1 MNKADSM
8 SDIDPMHPPLPADP
22 NFMTG
27 RDGVIAVDKIANKI
41 LFLDPSTFDTVL
53 TLGGFASRVH
63 EVAVS
68 PDRRTAFVPIYGDGK
83 HGDNP
88 NPGHLIAVFDLQA
101 RRHLG
106 DISTAPYLA
115 PHGLRWGPEGQL
127 YCVCE
132 NSGIV
137 LELDAASWD
146 IRHVIE
152 VRSNKAHR
160 MEVLPDGSKLYTENE
175 EDASA
180 SIIDLRSRRRIGTID
195 APAALAGI
203 GLSPDGKTLILV
215 DATKPQVF
223 VVDTATDTITLTV
236 EMSGHAKPA
245 QIARYSPDGQHL
257 VVTSFEEPLATILDP
272 ALKTQRLIH
281 LGQGPMNMAFH
292 ADGRRVLIAN
302 QGDGTLCVVD
312 LVSAEVLR
320 SVPVGQGVET
330 LSFF

>member
-1 MNKADSM
+1 MYEGHSM
-8 SDIDPMHPPLPADP
+8 TDIESLQSSAPADP
-22 NFMTG
+22 NFMDG
-27 RDGVIAVDKIANKI
+27 QEGVIAVDKIANKI
-41 LFLDPSTFDTVL
+41 LFLAPLTYDTVL

-63 EVAVS
+63 EIAIS
-68 PDRRTAFVPIYGDGK
+68 PDRKTALVPIYGDGK

-88 NPGHLIAVFDLQA
+88 NPGHLVAVFDLQA

-132 NSGIV
+132 NSGVV
-137 LELDAASWD
+137 LELDVDSWD
-146 IRHVIE
+146 IRNIIE
-152 VRSNKAHR
+152 VGSNKAHR

-175 EDASA
+175 EDACA
-180 SIIDLRSRRRIGTID
+180 SVIDLKSRKRISKIVTPG
-195 APAALAGI
+195 AVAGI
-203 GLSPDGKTLILV
+203 GLSPDGKTVILV
-215 DATKPQVF
+215 DATKPQIF
-223 VVDTATDTITLTV
+223 VVDTVTDTITRTIELT
-236 EMSGHAKPA
+236 GHAKPA
-245 QIARYSPDGQHL
+245 QIARYSPDGKHL

-272 ALKTQRLIH
+272 ALDEQRLVC

-292 ADGRRVLIAN
+292 ADGRTALIAN
-302 QGDGTLCVVD
+302 QGDGTICVVD

-320 SVPVGQGVET
+320 SLPVGQGVET